1 MLDSHQS
8 EMEAAMTLEKRIAEL
23 EQQLR
28 ERDAYIELLK
38 TTDQQLSEDN
48 QRLFLELERARRAA
62 AQAAETTKT
71 A

>member
-8 EMEAAMTLEKRIAEL
+8 EMETAMTPEKRIAEL

-38 TTDQQLSEDN
+38 TSNEKLSEDN

-62 AQAAETTKT
+62 AQAVEATKP